1 MIKKK
6 VAVTGHTRGLG
17 KEIARY
23 YKSHGFE
30 VIGFSKSTGYDI
42 SDPATRAKIIEES
55 KECKIFVN
63 NAMAIVNDSQTLMLK
78 EIFAAWRGQ
87 PRIIVNIS
95 SISGDFVWKEYDPT
109 PKYSKIKHEQDIFCA
124 SQTTPPS
131 IINLKPG
138 TLDTDLSKDYGNQK
152 MNVSVITDVLDFI
165 RNNADKFVLK
175 SATIVAPNNS
185 GVAK

>member
-6 VAVTGHTRGLG
+6 VAITGHTRGAG

-42 SDPATRAKIIEES
+42 SDPEIRAKIIDD
-55 KECKIFVN
+55 
-63 NAMAIVNDSQTLMLK
+63 DSQTLMLK

-87 PRIIVNIS
+87 PRIIINIS

-152 MNVSVITDVLDFI
+152 MNVSVLTDVLDFI
-165 RNNADKFVLK
+165 RKSADKFVLK
-175 SATIVAPNNS
+175 SVTIVAPNNS